1 MPPDVHQASCIK
13 FIQLFAH
20 VTSHEGRFQSIRGQT
35 RRRMPDLVEPCR
47 YDVDENGTL
56 SATEISQMLTKLK
69 IHVSEADVARM
80 VEEVGSTQHK
90 C

>member
-1 MPPDVHQASCIK
+1 
-13 FIQLFAH
+13 
-20 VTSHEGRFQSIRGQT
+20 
-35 RRRMPDLVEPCR
+35 MPDLVEPCR

-56 SATEISQMLTKLK
+56 SATEISQMLTELK
-69 IHVSEADVARM
+69 IDVSTADVMRM